1 MNITDLRIA
10 LPAIF
15 KTGRTPHL
23 VGHKGSGKSSLM
35 QQLGKEWG
43 YDNIIDLRIGQ
54 ISDVAELQGLPIEKD
69 GVMNYARPWWMP
81 REGKTL
87 IVLDEINRATKDVV
101 QGVFQLVYDK
111 QIGPHKL
118 TQDTHIIALSN
129 PPTDEY
135 ITLDFNDEAF
145 QDRFVHI
152 KFEPTVSEFKDYLLK
167 KHGKKSLMH
176 KFLDVQPEL
185 VTTRN
190 ADDISLDF
198 VSASNRSTD
207 YFMTLEAQGLP
218 LNILKELSY
227 GILGTAATVSYFNF
241 LEKENMVS
249 VTAQEVIEDYKKAKK
264 KIKKA
269 VEEAGHSRSDI
280 DYRILEGLTEFLA
293 KRHQE
298 GEEAHKIDDEKALA
312 DGSGELTMEEHKNIK
327 AYLEDIDTELFISFA
342 ISNMYH
348 GPFHCTIGL
357 EPYHGICTAQSKKVE
372 VLMKEIDEAY
382 EKGIKASE
390 LIKVKPLIETANTED
405 ANV

>member
-1 MNITDLRIA
+1 MNITSLKKS
-10 LPAIF
+10 LPVIF

-23 VGHKGSGKSSLM
+23 VGHKGVGKSSLM

-69 GVMNYARPWWMP
+69 GVMTYARPWWMP
-81 REGKTL
+81 KEGKTL

-118 TQDTHIIALSN
+118 SEDTHIIALSN

-135 ITLDFNDEAF
+135 ITLDFSDEAF

-152 KFEPTVSEFKDYLLK
+152 KFEPTLSEFKDYLLS

-198 VSASNRSTD
+198 VTSSNRSTD
-207 YFMTLEAQGLP
+207 YFITLEAQGLP
-218 LNILKELSY
+218 QDILKELSY

-241 LEKENMVS
+241 LEKENMFS

-264 KIKKA
+264 KIEKA
-269 VEEAGHSRSDI
+269 IKEHGHERSDI
-280 DYRILEGLTEFLA
+280 DFRILEGLTDFLA

-298 GEEAHKIDDEKALA
+298 GEEAHKIDDEKAFNEHI
-312 DGSGELTMEEHKNIK
+312 GELTMEEHKNIK
-327 AYLEDIDTELFISFA
+327 AYLEEIPTELFIAFA
-342 ISNMYH
+342 RANMYH
-348 GPFHCTIGL
+348 GPFHCTKGL
-357 EPYHGICTAQSKKVE
+357 EPYFGICTAQSGKIIS
-372 VLMKEIDEAY
+372 LSKEIDEAY

-390 LIKVKPLIETANTED
+390 ILKVPKLSNKQEET
-405 ANV
+405 NV

>member
-1 MNITDLRIA
+1 MNITDLRSC
-10 LPAIF
+10 LPVIF

-23 VGHKGSGKSSLM
+23 VGHKGVGKSSLM

-43 YDNIIDLRIGQ
+43 YDNIVDLRIGQ

-69 GVMNYARPWWMP
+69 GMMTYARPWWMP
-81 REGKTL
+81 TKGKTL

-118 TQDTHIIALSN
+118 GADTHIIALSN
-129 PPTDEY
+129 PPTDDY
-135 ITLDFNDEAF
+135 ITLDFSDEAF

-152 KFEPTVSEFKDYLLK
+152 KFEPTISEFKEYLLK
-167 KHGKKSLMH
+167 KHGKKSLMN
-176 KFLDVQPEL
+176 KFLEVQPEL

-198 VSASNRSTD
+198 VSSSNRSTD
-207 YFMTLEAQGLP
+207 YFMTLEAQSLP

-241 LEKENMVS
+241 LEKENMIS
-249 VTAQEVIEDYKKAKK
+249 VTASEVIEDYKKAKK
-264 KIKKA
+264 KIDKA
-269 VEEAGHSRSDI
+269 VKESSHDRSDI
-280 DYRILEGLTEFLA
+280 DYRILEGLTEFLT

-298 GEEAHKIDDEKALA
+298 GEDAHKVDDDKALA
-312 DGSGELTMEEHKNIK
+312 DGSGELTMVEHKNIK
-327 AYLEDIDTELFISFA
+327 AYLEDVPTEMFIGFSIA
-342 ISNMYH
+342 NMYNA
-348 GPFHCTIGL
+348 PFHCTIGL
-357 EPYHGICTAQSKKVE
+357 EPYHGICTAQADKLAKYS
-372 VLMKEIDEAY
+372 KEIDEAY

-390 LIKVKPLIETANTED
+390 LLKIPQIGPKQED
-405 ANV
+405 TNV